1 MCSCKSVCLRH
12 WAFLGPCKNSPYN
25 MPLAVTQM
33 HCPACLPRA
42 EQGQKRRGGA
52 GREHPVGA
60 VACFVCF
67 LLQTVPWT
75 WELQIY
81 PLLPFTSRN
90 SQSIF
95 LGWRQVR
102 GEECVLWEWTACHA
116 PPAMS
121 EAPGC
126 SCPDLLRLSEL
137 HYSSHWFFFFIVFI
151 CFVLFVLFCFVY
163 LFVLGGKHPCATRKP
178 WYKHNLNGERFC
190 PGGTTPRLSEVLL
203 RRQIKPIRKPLEPR
217 AVFGLLFPPWDISF
231 YCFSHFLWVSVGP
244 LGGAA
249 TAGKGSGETSCPR
262 GHMGSLVLFLAQTPS
277 VNFRHT
283 SARKVGPR
291 W

>member
-137 HYSSHWFFFFIVFI
+137 HYSSHWFFFFYCIYLFCFI
-151 CFVLFVLFCFVY
+151 CSVLFC
-163 LFVLGGKHPCATRKP
+163 LFICAWWQTSLCYQKALVQTQPQRGEILP
-178 WYKHNLNGERFC
+178 WWDNPKVIRSAPAEANQANQEAPR
-190 PGGTTPRLSEVLL
+190 TTGCVRLVVSTL
-203 RRQIKPIRKPLEPR
+203 RHFL
-217 AVFGLLFPPWDISF
+217 LLF
-231 YCFSHFLWVSVGP
+231 
-244 LGGAA
+244 
-249 TAGKGSGETSCPR
+249 
-262 GHMGSLVLFLAQTPS
+262 
-277 VNFRHT
+277 
-283 SARKVGPR
+283 
-291 W
+291 